1 MKNTPITAR
10 VKSGM
15 FKTKEPLL
23 NVGPAGVDGNNR
35 TRTMPS
41 PSKMKGYTMK
51 SSPFKQNA
59 ADKALDPKT
68 KNKDTESYKDGQVIL
83 GNESTVESAGDI
95 IKGKEI
101 MKKVKGDKVERLAV
115 PGTPEYDKWKAA
127 VDADP
132 SIEDRYKDRE
142 VPTGTFEPDTQ
153 GDPVK
158 VTTKK
163 NVVLKEATKG
173 DAQRA
178 VDRRNNIRSSKVT
191 GRQKKRQTIKE
202 GRLTDK
208 LAGIDKEKNPGKYRR
223 VKAKLQQATDRLGVA
238 TSEAENVANQS
249 KQNIGPKGGKNRVIG
264 ADRDVTQGQRS
275 EAQQRAG
282 GSGSS
287 FSNINTS
294 PNTEVGF
301 TEKKAGLNMFTKKS
315 PMKMNY
321 FKK

>member
-59 ADKALDPKT
+59 ADKALDPAT
-68 KNKDTESYKDGQVIL
+68 TNKDTESYKDGQVIL
-83 GNESTVESAGDI
+83 GNETTVESAGDI

-132 SIEDRYKDRE
+132 SIEDRYKDKE
-142 VPTGTFEPDTQ
+142 VGTGTFEPDTQ

-173 DAQRA
+173 DAQSA
-178 VDRRNNIRSSKVT
+178 YDRRNNIRGGLRT
-191 GRQKKRQTIKE
+191 ARAAKKQQREIDRIDRKE
-202 GRLTDK
+202 GKTTKTRKEQRLARKRTQAESN
-208 LAGIDKEKNPGKYRR
+208 LETAGNEVQNVKN
-223 VKAKLQQATDRLGVA
+223 QT
-238 TSEAENVANQS
+238 

-275 EAQQRAG
+275 EPQQRAG
-282 GSGSS
+282 GSGNS